1 VREFEANDVRLF
13 LEAIHACYGYDLRD
27 YAPASMTRRVRAALA
42 KSGLADL
49 GTLRRQVLADP
60 QVFARVLPSL
70 TVQVSELFR
79 DPDFFR
85 AFREGVMPLLRTY
98 PVLNIWHAG
107 CAGGEEAY
115 STAVLLR
122 EAGIYD
128 RCQLYA
134 TDLSPAALER
144 AKRGIYAVG
153 DLDAVRDRHRRA
165 GGAQPLEAHAT
176 IAYGQIAF
184 NQAVRARILFFQHDL
199 VADHVFAEMHVVFC
213 RNVLI
218 YFGRQLKAPVM
229 RKLEGSMSRGGCL
242 CLGASERL
250 APADRS
256 AFVELAPRERIY
268 RHRGEA

>member
-1 VREFEANDVRLF
+1 LADDVRSF
-13 LEAIHACYGYDLRD
+13 LEAVHERYGYDLRG
-27 YAPASMTRRVRAALA
+27 YAPASITRRVGVALA
-42 KSGLADL
+42 RSGMTDL
-49 GTLRRQVLADP
+49 ETLRRHVLDDP

-79 DPDFFR
+79 DPDFYR
-85 AFREGVMPLLRTY
+85 AFRDGVVPLLRTY
-98 PVLNIWHAG
+98 PLLNIWHAG
-107 CAGGEEAY
+107 CASGEEAY

-134 TDLSPAALER
+134 TDLSPSALER

-153 DLDAVRDRHRRA
+153 GLDDVRERHRRA
-165 GGAQPLEAHAT
+165 GGERPLEAHAT

-184 NQAVRARILFFQHDL
+184 HDAVRARILFFQHDL

-218 YFGRQLKAPVM
+218 YFGRELKERVL
-229 RKLEGSMSRGGCL
+229 RKLEDSMSRGGCL

-250 APADRS
+250 AAAGRGT
-256 AFVELAPRERIY
+256 FVELAARERIY
-268 RHRGEA
+268 RHRGAS